1 MKCAL
6 RWRAESTSATTCA
19 SRRPSAGSTLLASS
33 TSTSGSRKRSCSQ
46 ATSCSAPS
54 PCKSR
59 RLVPVLR
66 HAVPSDL
73 RLPAAGVARIS
84 QERAPATLISSPA
97 RNLSVRAGRAH
108 ARKRSTHAKPVRD
121 HQARDARRA
130 EAHHRKCLGRLQ
142 QRREAQL
149 HSERLSPSRLTR
161 AEGLSR
167 RRAHE

>member
-1 MKCAL
+1 MRVEEAF
-6 RWRAESTSATTCA
+6 
-19 SRRPSAGSTLLASS
+19 RRKHAARVEEAFR
-33 TSTSGSRKRSCSQ
+33 RKHAARVVDLYERVTQ
-46 ATSCSAPS
+46 TQLQPGNSCSAPS

-130 EAHHRKCLGRLQ
+130 EAHRRNCLGRLQ